1 MRALFLTLLLVLAA
15 ACASGD
21 NGETKAAPSVKPAA
35 QPAPAE
41 SAPEPVARPV
51 ERETPPG
58 PGETPSAA
66 TPGAAAP
73 PAIAPSAPTA
83 GETPAEPAEDLPPP
97 EEQVEQVTGGQ
108 LIPADAP
115 QPPAISIPDIE
126 KHRTQS
132 LPYVR
137 SFENRVKLE
146 LGALDIEADPV
157 LLVDKQAV
165 SRDEFRRRALMYSGE
180 AEIDRHITYLL
191 TEKEVARALAAG
203 ADPKQF
209 EVSDADVDRKFD
221 ELKEFVGM
229 QAQQQAQANPPAPGD
244 PDPVA
249 AAVQYYLDTIED
261 SIGIEAYRKL
271 LAADARFER
280 VFLPLP
286 EPEPKPPLAPG
297 QQPPAR
303 DPPALDA
310 PRPEWMPATTW
321 EALGNDEQSKTLRSF
336 IVMWGEDGDE
346 VPAIFRANIL
356 QSVRAGLIRQTG
368 VKFFFDEDLP
378 PDALVRVG
386 DHLVKTDEIWPLVRP
401 TLSDADVDLIV
412 RELLMLRGMRA
423 ALEASDRW
431 LDHEAFAPVWKA
443 ENDEYAGTFIPLD
456 KMIMFRGYS
465 SLDRYREHFRYRQAY
480 YLWRKSTLT
489 DQEVLEHYQGGG
501 RLYFERGAVVADLA
515 YAPLKDK
522 PFNAASLEACRAE
535 LAEAIAGAKTADT
548 GDTPRTE
555 TPGWWQDVVGRFP
568 PPPARDAIDPHA
580 LQRNQLRM
588 AMTEDELSIFLAGYS
603 LADDAFYHGQP
614 GQVYGPFTMQCRRHA
629 WGAESNAGAWALYV
643 RDFSRRQTLQP
654 FEGDTKTLAY
664 EDFLDLN
671 YFHWSSE
678 CLAALAPKVRRPK

>member
-1 MRALFLTLLLVLAA
+1 MIALFLTLLLVFAS

-21 NGETKAAPSVKPAA
+21 NGETKTKPAA
-35 QPAPAE
+35 PQAAQQAPAE
-41 SAPEPVARPV
+41 TAPKPVARPV

-58 PGETPSAA
+58 ETPPA
-66 TPGAAAP
+66 TPSEAAAP
-73 PAIAPSAPTA
+73 AAAPKSDTPAAEQAAQDVPSAR
-83 GETPAEPAEDLPPP
+83 D
-97 EEQVEQVTGGQ
+97 QVEEVTSGQ
-108 LIPADAP
+108 LVPADAP
-115 QPPAISIPDIE
+115 QPPAIAIPDIE
-126 KHRTQS
+126 KHRSQS

-137 SFENRVKLE
+137 RFDDRVSLKL
-146 LGALDIEADPV
+146 GPIDLDADPV
-157 LLVDKQAV
+157 FYVDKQPI
-165 SRDEFRRRALMYSGE
+165 SRAEFQRRALMYSGE

-209 EVSDADVDRKFD
+209 EVSEADVDRKFD
-221 ELKEFVGM
+221 ELKEFVAM
-229 QAQQQAQANPPAPGD
+229 QAQQQAQASPPAPGD

-249 AAVQYYLDTIED
+249 AAVQYYLDTIEA
-261 SIGIEAYRKL
+261 SIGMEAYRKL

-280 VFLPLP
+280 VFLPMP
-286 EPEPKPPLAPG
+286 EPAPKPPLAPG
-297 QQPPAR
+297 QQPPPKQ
-303 DPPALDA
+303 PPELDA
-310 PRPEWMPATTW
+310 PRPEWMPETTW
-321 EALGNDEQSKTLRSF
+321 NALADDEQSKTLRSF
-336 IVMWGEDGDE
+336 IAMWGDDGDE

-356 QSVRAGLIRQTG
+356 QSVRAGLVRHTG

-378 PDALVRVG
+378 PDVLVRVG

-401 TLSDADVDLIV
+401 SMSDADVDLIV
-412 RELLMLRGMRA
+412 RELLTLRGMRA

-431 LDHEAFAPVWKA
+431 LSHEQFAPEWKA
-443 ENDEYAGTFIPLD
+443 ENDEFAGTFIPLD

-489 DQEVLEHYQGGG
+489 DEEVLAHYQGGG
-501 RLYFERGAVVADLA
+501 RLYFERGSVVADLA
-515 YAPLKDK
+515 YAPLKGK
-522 PFNAASLEACRAE
+522 PFNAANLEACRAE
-535 LAEAIAGAKTADT
+535 LAEAIAAAQTADT
-548 GDTPRTE
+548 GDTE
-555 TPGWWQDVVGRFP
+555 HGQTPGWWQDIVGRFP
-568 PPPARDAIDPHA
+568 PPPTRDAVDAHA

-588 AMTEDELSIFLAGYS
+588 GMTEDELSIFLSGYC

-614 GQVYGPFTMQCRRHA
+614 GQVFGPFTMQCRRHA

-654 FEGDTKTLAY
+654 FEADTKTLAY

-678 CLAALAPKVRRPK
+678 CLAALAPKVSLRPK